1 MGKFPVFKNA
11 QGSDSTDHPETNKNR
26 NGLWE
31 YTNRDHFY
39 RMTDELKK
47 QSEIAEATENICDD
61 IAKIDQFIKKHSYKG
76 IHDEDMLNVKNHM
89 NAVRKILDSYEQE

>member
-1 MGKFPVFKNA
+1 M
-11 QGSDSTDHPETNKNR
+11 
-26 NGLWE
+26 LL
-31 YTNRDHFY
+31 
-39 RMTDELKK
+39 DEL
-47 QSEIAEATENICDD
+47 N